1 MDTGF
6 QDVRYAVRTLV
17 KQRGFT
23 FVAVVCLG
31 LGIGVNT
38 VIFSVVNAILLRPF
52 PYADPGALVAIGEAP
67 ASEARQRGGE
77 FSYPDYVDYAARS
90 RSFVSM
96 GSYAS
101 RTFTIASGSEPER
114 IDGARVCE
122 ARAG

>member
-1 MDTGF
+1 MDTVF

-67 ASEARQRGGE
+67 AHHPGRWPACHDHRR
-77 FSYPDYVDYAARS
+77 DAA
-90 RSFVSM
+90 
-96 GSYAS
+96 GCPLP
-101 RTFTIASGSEPER
+101 RTR
-114 IDGARVCE
+114 
-122 ARAG
+122 